1 MITSAK
7 AMNGKGDVPP
17 LSATWE
23 VTTIRVFVSSLVA
36 VAAPAILLLLV
47 LLPPLL
53 FSDMG
58 GSDGWMF
65 AALVMAVATLFSA
78 FHFVVFGIP
87 YVLVLLKM
95 GRLGWLSM
103 VSGGF
108 AIGFLPTFV
117 FSELPKLLEYRI
129 SYGFWDIVGMLPGY
143 LERSLEPGLF
153 GALSGLAF
161 MLAFRGLSAADERAA
176 RRDRRAKAVAA
187 TGHPVAVYFNS
198 ACPVCRTGVE
208 WQQGRVSS
216 CEIEWVDVHN
226 APDAVA
232 DIGAELAEVRERLH
246 VRDAQGRIL
255 IGADAVAFVMGSRP
269 GQRWLGRLSTL
280 PLVLPA
286 MRWAYD
292 AFARVL
298 YRWNR
303 GKGRW

>member
-7 AMNGKGDVPP
+7 AMNGSRDVLP
-17 LSATWE
+17 LSATWK

-47 LLPPLL
+47 LLPPML

-58 GSDGWMF
+58 DSDGWMF
-65 AALVMAVATLFSA
+65 VILVMVVATIYSA
-78 FHFVVFGIP
+78 FHFVVLGIP
-87 YVLVLLKM
+87 YVLVLLKT
-95 GRLGWLSM
+95 GYLRWLPM
-103 VSGGF
+103 IFGGF
-108 AIGFLPTFV
+108 AIGFLPSFV
-117 FSELPKLLEYRI
+117 FTKLPQLLEYRI
-129 SYGFWDIVGMLPGY
+129 SHGFREIVAMLPEY
-143 LERSLEPGLF
+143 LERSVEPGLF

-176 RRDRRAKAVAA
+176 RRDRRAKAVAS

-216 CEIEWVDVHN
+216 CQIDWIDVHN

-232 DIGAELAEVRERLH
+232 EVGAALEDVRERLH
-246 VRDAQGRIL
+246 VRDGDGRIL
-255 IGADAVAFVMGSRP
+255 IGADAVAFVMGSSP

-280 PLVLPA
+280 PVIRPA

-292 AFARVL
+292 TFARVL

-303 GKGRW
+303 RKGRW